1 MSTVTAQETPAQKGV
16 GYVSGDLPTF
26 NSGDIVPLGDS
37 CTMKEVAE
45 VEKTKNNQAVTDNIG
60 SGDHGVVIS
69 GDFKLTTSTAVPNI
83 GDKLTSVVAG
93 SETTARIFVITSD
106 VEITGFSKG
115 GKPLM
120 VKFDA
125 EFWPAVDAA
134 ESA

>member
-1 MSTVTAQETPAQKGV
+1 MSTISAQETPVQAGAQ
-16 GYVSGDLPTF
+16 YVSGELPTF
-26 NSGDIVPLGDS
+26 NTGDIVPVGDS
-37 CTMKEVAE
+37 CAMKEIGE
-45 VEKTKNNQAVTDNIG
+45 VEKSKNNQAQTDNIG
-60 SGDHGVVIS
+60 TNDHGVVIS
-69 GDFKLTTSTAVPNI
+69 GDFKLKAGADIPNI
-83 GDKLTSVVAG
+83 GDKLTS
-93 SETTARIFVITSD
+93 SEATPRIFVITTD